1 MALLRGVNN
10 WWILQL
16 YPRRWTEEKIWLK
29 YLLRSFDTMTRVAWP
44 TQTKQ
49 IKIVLYSN
57 RMNSDNN
64 IYECCVDKAYY
75 QISFRGCGVERGVD
89 VVVCLVSVLL
99 FRGYRYP
106 FLPPSQIIIASPLPS
121 AWDLHASCAALWCC
135 SFELIVRPSVGNVAK
150 KTVSGIRHIQLAIVI
165 SIPETYVSSFGILSL
180 AQSLCTETCCL
191 LSII

>member
-1 MALLRGVNN
+1 
-10 WWILQL
+10 
-16 YPRRWTEEKIWLK
+16 
-29 YLLRSFDTMTRVAWP
+29 MTRVAWP

-75 QISFRGCGVERGVD
+75 QISFRGCAWCGKRPAWMW
-89 VVVCLVSVLL
+89 CLSLVSVLL

-106 FLPPSQIIIASPLPS
+106 FLPPSQIGIIVLALPS
-121 AWDLHASCAALWCC
+121 ALRLACKLCLLQCC

-150 KTVSGIRHIQLAIVI
+150 KTVSGIRHFQLAIVI

>member
-1 MALLRGVNN
+1 MNAVWIKRTIRFHSEGVV
-10 WWILQL
+10 WK
-16 YPRRWTEEKIWLK
+16 E
-29 YLLRSFDTMTRVAWP
+29 AWM
-44 TQTKQ
+44 
-49 IKIVLYSN
+49 Y
-57 RMNSDNN
+57 
-64 IYECCVDKAYY
+64 
-75 QISFRGCGVERGVD
+75 

-106 FLPPSQIIIASPLPS
+106 FLPPSQIGIIVLALPS
-121 AWDLHASCAALWCC
+121 ALRLACKLCLLQCC